1 MAQKLETDIVLNLA
15 GNLAAKARQYGNSM
29 GEFAKRNEKAMTLV
43 KTSTAAA
50 GRGIDSL
57 GNRYVGLATTLATGA
72 TVRNV
77 AAFEAQMTRI
87 GTNAMLSSEQV
98 NLLTKS
104 VEDLSTQA
112 DVRIDAGVLADG
124 VSEFLGKTGDFEFI
138 MENLENMGVFMQAFG
153 VDAQSTGALFA
164 QFREKG
170 IRDSE
175 SVMRAIDKMYGQFAI
190 GSVSVKDLAGISE
203 QLFSAYSGTGEEAII
218 QMSAL
223 VQLFAKAKGNAN
235 ESLTSIQAVL
245 ATFSDKKKV
254 EFLDKQGIEVFKAG
268 TKELRDP
275 VELLLEILDA
285 AKNDP
290 LKLGDVFDQTSLQG
304 LSSLYNSDRKELLKS
319 MVSDTVDLGVTQ
331 EAAAKNAATFNSAIT
346 SLNNSFNKFANER
359 LAEPVK
365 ELADAINS
373 VDDETIQNW
382 LKWGETALWVV
393 GGLVAAKKGL
403 DIAASVKAV
412 FGTKGL
418 PGKGGGKGGFQD
430 LGAMPV
436 FVVNMPGGG
445 IGGMSG
451 NSTSSKSPRG
461 RTSIKTG
468 AATAFSSASKVAVPA
483 YIAYEASSLG
493 ASIVDATLDSLFDGY
508 RDADRKF
515 TTKVKA
521 YFGDKEAQQQAI
533 QYYGVDP
540 KSYER
545 GPTQPS
551 SYLTGNYTPV
561 GGQSNY
567 PIGGNLQVSV
577 GVTDDRIHT
586 KVSTTN
592 PSIQI
597 DPDTG
602 TN

>member
-29 GEFAKRNEKAMTLV
+29 GEFAKKNQKAMTLV

-50 GRGIDSL
+50 GRGIDAL
-57 GNRYVGLATTLATGA
+57 GNRYVGLAATFVTGA

-77 AAFEAQMTRI
+77 AAFDAQMVRI
-87 GTNAMLSSEQV
+87 GTNAKLSSDQV
-98 NLLTKS
+98 DVLTQS
-104 VEDLSTQA
+104 IEDFSTQA
-112 DVRIDAGVLADG
+112 DIRIDTTTLATGVDTL
-124 VSEFLGKTGDFEFI
+124 LGKTGDLEFV
-138 MENLENMGVFMQAFG
+138 MDNLENMGVFMQAFG
-153 VDAQSTGALFA
+153 ADAESTGALFA

-175 SVMRAIDKMYGQFAI
+175 AVMKTIDELYGQFAI

-203 QLFSAYSGTGEEAII
+203 QLFATYQAKGPEAIT

-235 ESLTSIQAVL
+235 ESLTSIQAVF

-254 EFLDKQGIEVFKAG
+254 EFLDKQGIAVFKEG
-268 TKELRDP
+268 TKELREP
-275 VELLLEILDA
+275 VELLLEVLDA

-304 LSSLYNSDRKELLKS
+304 LSSIYSQENKDLLLQMTSGTGEL
-319 MVSDTVDLGVTQ
+319 GATQ
-331 EAAAKNAATFNSAIT
+331 EAAAKNAATLNSAMT
-346 SLNNSFNKFANER
+346 SLNNSFNKFANQR
-359 LAEPVK
+359 LAEPIQ

-403 DIAASVKAV
+403 DIAASVKTV
-412 FGTKGL
+412 FGKGGV
-418 PGKGGGKGGFQD
+418 PGAGGKGGFQD

-445 IGGMSG
+445 MSCLGGDLPDGKSPKG
-451 NSTSSKSPRG
+451 GKPSKSRFM
-461 RTSIKTG
+461 SLSNLA
-468 AATAFSSASKVAVPA
+468 AATTVGYGLSIIPDFSPINVRRQSEVDRSQLPEGFPVSAGLMDVVDDFKSWFSS
-483 YIAYEASSLG
+483 SSSNEGTVNNPYLSSNTG
-493 ASIVDATLDSLFDGY
+493 GNINVDVSVSD
-508 RDADRKF
+508 DRI
-515 TTKVKA
+515 TTKVT
-521 YFGDKEAQQQAI
+521 
-533 QYYGVDP
+533 
-540 KSYER
+540 SSS
-545 GPTQPS
+545 PT
-551 SYLTGNYTPV
+551 
-561 GGQSNY
+561 
-567 PIGGNLQVSV
+567 
-577 GVTDDRIHT
+577 
-586 KVSTTN
+586 
-592 PSIQI
+592 IQI

>member
-29 GEFAKRNEKAMTLV
+29 GEFAKKNQKAMTLV

-50 GRGIDSL
+50 GRGIDAL
-57 GNRYVGLATTLATGA
+57 GNRYVGMAATFATGA

-77 AAFEAQMTRI
+77 AAFDAQMVRI
-87 GTNAMLSSEQV
+87 GTNAKLSSDQV
-98 NLLTKS
+98 DVLTQS
-104 VEDLSTQA
+104 IEDFSTQS
-112 DVRIDAGVLADG
+112 DIRIDTTTLATGVDTL
-124 VSEFLGKTGDFEFI
+124 LGKTGDLEFV
-138 MENLENMGVFMQAFG
+138 MDNLENMGVFMQAFG
-153 VDAQSTGALFA
+153 ADAESTGALFA

-175 SVMRAIDKMYGQFAI
+175 AVMKTIDELYGQFAI

-203 QLFSAYSGTGEEAII
+203 QLFATYQAKGPEAIT

-235 ESLTSIQAVL
+235 ESLTSIQAVF

-254 EFLDKQGIEVFKAG
+254 EFLDKQGIAVFKEG
-268 TKELRDP
+268 TKELREP
-275 VELLLEILDA
+275 VELLLEVLDA

-304 LSSLYNSDRKELLKS
+304 LSSIYSQENKDLLLQMTSGTSEL
-319 MVSDTVDLGVTQ
+319 GATQ
-331 EAAAKNAATFNSAIT
+331 EAAAKNAATLNSAMT
-346 SLNNSFNKFANER
+346 SLNNSFNQFANQR
-359 LAEPVK
+359 LAEPIQ

-403 DIAASVKAV
+403 DIAASVKTV
-412 FGTKGL
+412 FGKGGV
-418 PGKGGGKGGFQD
+418 PGAGGKGGFQD

-445 IGGMSG
+445 MGGLGGDVPDGKG
-451 NSTSSKSPRG
+451 NGGKGPGATKPSR
-461 RTSIKTG
+461 TG
-468 AATAFSSASKVAVPA
+468 AALK
-483 YIAYEASSLG
+483 G
-493 ASIVDATLDSLFDGY
+493 AAAATIIYPVVDTVLDSLIGGTDFGKW
-508 RDADRKF
+508 AKS
-515 TTKVKA
+515 TTLGDLFGGVSDKAITEDKVN
-521 YFGDKEAQQQAI
+521 
-533 QYYGVDP
+533 
-540 KSYER
+540 
-545 GPTQPS
+545 
-551 SYLTGNYTPV
+551 SYLGLSAGAGYQQPV
-561 GGQSNY
+561 GYGQYNTAN
-567 PIGGNLQVSV
+567 GNVKVDVSV
-577 GVTDDRIHT
+577 SDDRIT
-586 KVSTTN
+586 KKVTSSSPT
-592 PSIQI
+592 IQI

-602 TN
+602 IN

>member
-29 GEFAKRNEKAMTLV
+29 GEFAKKNQKAMTLV

-50 GRGIDSL
+50 GRGIDAL
-57 GNRYVGLATTLATGA
+57 GNRYVGLGVALVTGA

-77 AAFEAQMTRI
+77 AAFDAQMVRI
-87 GTNAMLSSEQV
+87 GTNAKLSSEQV
-98 NLLTKS
+98 AVLTKS
-104 VEDLSTQA
+104 VEDLSTQS
-112 DVRIDAGVLADG
+112 DVRIDTTVLASG
-124 VSEFLGKTGDFEFI
+124 VDTLLGKTGDLEFV
-138 MENLENMGVFMQAFG
+138 MDNLENMGVFMQAFG
-153 VDAQSTGALFA
+153 ADAESTGALFA

-175 SVMRAIDKMYGQFAI
+175 AVMQTIDELYGQFAI

-203 QLFSAYSGTGEEAII
+203 QLFATYQAKGPEAIT

-235 ESLTSIQAVL
+235 ESLTSIQAVF

-254 EFLDKQGIEVFKAG
+254 EFLDKQGIAVFKEG
-268 TKELRDP
+268 TRELREP
-275 VELLLEILDA
+275 VELLLEVLDA

-304 LSSLYNSDRKELLKS
+304 LSSIYSQENKDLLKQMTS
-319 MVSDTVDLGVTQ
+319 GTGELGATQ
-331 EAAAKNAATFNSAIT
+331 EAAAKNAATLNSAMT
-346 SLNNSFNKFANER
+346 SLNNSFNKFANQR
-359 LAEPVK
+359 LAEPIQ

-373 VDDETIQNW
+373 VDDDTIQNW

-403 DIAASVKAV
+403 DIAASVKTV
-412 FGTKGL
+412 FGKGGV
-418 PGKGGGKGGFQD
+418 PGAGGKGGFQD

-436 FVVNMPGGG
+436 FVVNMPAGGMAGAGGG
-445 IGGMSG
+445 S
-451 NSTSSKSPRG
+451 STSNPSRG
-461 RTSIKTG
+461 RSGVKAG
-468 AATAFSSASKVAVPA
+468 AAVAAAKMAVPA
-483 YIAYEASSLG
+483 YVAYEASSLG
-493 ASIVDATLDSLFDGY
+493 ASIIDTTLDSMFDGY
-508 RDADRKF
+508 RNADRKF
-515 TTKVKA
+515 TTKLKA
-521 YFGDKEAQQQAI
+521 YLGDKEAQQQAV

-545 GPTQPS
+545 SPVEPS
-551 SYLTGNYTPV
+551 SYLTGNYAQPSS
-561 GGQSNY
+561 QSNY
-567 PIGGNLQVSV
+567 PIGGQVNVKVDLS
-577 GVTDDRIHT
+577 GDKPKVTAT
-586 KVSTTN
+586 SSSPT
-592 PSIQI
+592 IQI